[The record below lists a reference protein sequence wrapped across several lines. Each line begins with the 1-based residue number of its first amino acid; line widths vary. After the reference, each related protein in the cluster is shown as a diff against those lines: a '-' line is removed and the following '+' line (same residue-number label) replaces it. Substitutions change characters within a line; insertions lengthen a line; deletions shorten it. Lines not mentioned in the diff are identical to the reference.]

1 MMQRLLAE
9 HDDSEDDAAVADKH
23 STGYCFQMRPAIIC
37 ESAHLR
43 PGR

>member
-1 MMQRLLAE
+1 MMHRLLAE
-9 HDDSEDDAAVADKH
+9 HDNSEDDAAVADKH
-23 STGYCFQMRPAIIC
+23 STGDCYQMRPAITC